1 MKTPFGISSAVFSFS
16 KNYVEIHSLYF
27 IIHNDMKTILAIDSF
42 KGCMASAEIEAAVA
56 EALNKKG
63 VDALSLPMSD
73 GGEGMLHAFTQA
85 KGGRLESVYIHNQM
99 MHRVDALYGIAPDGT
114 AIIEVAQACGLGL
127 VKPAERNPMRA
138 TTYGVGELLSRAI
151 KNGCR
156 NFIVGLG
163 GTGTSDAGIG
173 MIKALVDIFARG
185 KNFDEAL
192 KTELGE
198 CHFTLASD
206 VANPLV
212 GEKGAARVFAP
223 QKGATC
229 SMVEQLERRAGLFA
243 EKSALHFGY
252 DKSKEPGA
260 GAAGGLGYAFM
271 QYLGGEMCS
280 GAELLLNLC
289 SFDEVA
295 GDADLIITG
304 EGCADSQTLMGK
316 LPWRV
321 LQRGNKLGVPVGL
334 LAGSIENK
342 EKLLAAGFSFAEAV
356 TPLEM
361 PLSEAMKKS
370 VVSDNVSLWVSSF
383 DFCNNIKGQVVLK

>member
-1 MKTPFGISSAVFSFS
+1 
-16 KNYVEIHSLYF
+16 
-27 IIHNDMKTILAIDSF
+27 MKTILAIDSF
-42 KGCMASAEIEAAVA
+42 KGCMASAEIEVAAA

-85 KGGRLESVYIHNQM
+85 MGGRLESVYIHNQM
-99 MHRVDALYGIAPDGT
+99 MRRVDAQYGIAPDGT

-127 VKPAERNPMRA
+127 VKPAERNPVRA

-229 SMVEQLERRAGLFA
+229 FMVEQLERRAGLFA

-280 GAELLLNLC
+280 GAELLLDLC
-289 SFDEVA
+289 DFDEVA

-316 LPWRV
+316 LPWRI
-321 LQRGNKLGVPVGL
+321 LERGKRLGVPVGL
-334 LAGSIENK
+334 VAGRVDSRNE
-342 EKLLAAGFSFAEAV
+342 LLAAGFCFADSITPEDISLEEAIKKDVVRANIMSWV
-356 TPLEM
+356 T
-361 PLSEAMKKS
+361 SYFK
-370 VVSDNVSLWVSSF
+370 
-383 DFCNNIKGQVVLK
+383 